1 MGGDVL
7 PPVDSSGP
15 LGSGPDA
22 EPGVAAVGEGLEVP
36 LLRLEHVPDA
46 VGAHGHHHL
55 RAGLRTRGVRDTFTF
70 CWQRRRNGRTPPA
83 HLVEPADGAQ
93 AARGRLGRVQT
104 AGLSRVVVVDPR
116 CLGDAVQ
123 QSLVRYGGAEGQI
136 LAHHLEKRIT
146 IQKKKGLR
154 A

>member
-7 PPVDSSGP
+7 PPVNSSGP

-36 LLRLEHVPDA
+36 RLGLEHVPDA

-55 RAGLRTRGVRDTFTF
+55 RAGLRTRGGRDIFTF
-70 CWQRRRNGRTPPA
+70 CLAEAEKRTHTST
-83 HLVEPADGAQ
+83 HLVEPADEAQ

-123 QSLVRYGGAEGQI
+123 QPLVRYGGAEGQI
-136 LAHHLEKRIT
+136 LAHHLEKRI
-146 IQKKKGLR
+146 IVFYKK